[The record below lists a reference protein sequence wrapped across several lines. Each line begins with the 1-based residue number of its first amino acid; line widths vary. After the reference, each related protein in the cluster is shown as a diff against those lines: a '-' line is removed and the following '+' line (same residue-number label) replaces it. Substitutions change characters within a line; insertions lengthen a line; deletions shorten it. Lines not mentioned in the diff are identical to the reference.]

1 MLSEVFPGACK
12 VEILRLGLYITHIS
26 CNNYVAQVGLELE
39 IACLGIPSMGSQ
51 TCTKSIVL
59 FLEAGDFT
67 VM

>member
-1 MLSEVFPGACK
+1 M
-12 VEILRLGLYITHIS
+12 EILCLGLYITHIS

-39 IACLGIPSMGSQ
+39 IACLGILSMGSQ